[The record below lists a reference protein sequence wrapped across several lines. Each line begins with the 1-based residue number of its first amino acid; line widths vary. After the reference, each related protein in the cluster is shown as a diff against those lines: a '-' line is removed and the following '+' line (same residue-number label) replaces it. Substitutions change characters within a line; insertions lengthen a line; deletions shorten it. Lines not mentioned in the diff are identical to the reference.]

1 MGMRPRKV
9 ILLAL
14 SIATV
19 WLVTQP
25 SVYPQAPLAQFSR
38 IPPSLAHSRPLEI
51 ANPVVSSQSALDTQ
65 LIEANRLFAAQQ
77 YEFALP
83 LYEGLLE
90 SDQSI
95 SQRNYIE
102 RQIARA
108 LLLLGRYDAAI
119 LRLESTLA
127 TRRSVADSVAV
138 DLSNLGLAYFHT
150 GQLEAAATV
159 LQEAIAGWDAIRAQ
173 TSELDQITLFEQ
185 QAYTYSLLQRVLVAQ
200 GNWQA
205 ALALAEQSRA
215 QAFVE
220 QLAQRTDQEAPP
232 IDLAQMQQI
241 ARQQQTTL
249 VTYSVLSDGRRVLG
263 NELQTETD
271 LLIWVIQPGGEITF
285 KAIPLSPV
293 WQRFTKRLEN
303 LTPLES
309 LVYSSR
315 TALGIDDRGF
325 GDTTWSSFNV
335 RRPSQ
340 VPDIDPRP
348 LKSLYGVLIEPIQAS
363 LPTDPDAQVV
373 FVPQGSLFLVPFAAL
388 QDSSGRYLID
398 DHTFAIAPSLQT
410 LALTDRDRTL
420 EGAALVVGNP
430 AEMPVL
436 PDFGV
441 LPALPGAER
450 EAVAIAN
457 LLNTDPWVGPE
468 ATETA
473 ILEQMANKSIIHLAT
488 HGLLDFD
495 ATLNEFGL
503 PTTAEIPSR
512 AETGVN
518 ITPGAVIVGDNVTVG
533 GVDARVA
540 LARERVI
547 RVKQLGLLALAPDEH
562 NDGWLSA
569 PDIATL
575 DLSADLVVLSACNT
589 GRGRITGDGV
599 LGLSRTFMMA
609 GVPSVLVSLWQVPDM
624 PTADLMTEFYQQLE
638 GNPNKAQALRQAM
651 LALKARDPNP
661 KNWAG
666 FVLMGQAE

>member
-1 MGMRPRKV
+1 
-9 ILLAL
+9 
-14 SIATV
+14 
-19 WLVTQP
+19 
-25 SVYPQAPLAQFSR
+25 PQGSLAQ
-38 IPPSLAHSRPLEI
+38 PSLAQPSPVQPSPVQPSLVQPSLVQPSLVQPSRAHSPLGI
-51 ANPVVSSQSALDTQ
+51 PDTIVLSQSDPDTQ
-65 LIEANRLFAAQQ
+65 LIEANRLFATQA
-77 YEFALP
+77 YDAALS
-83 LYEGLLE
+83 LYEGLLGQY
-90 SDQSI
+90 SSTYQ
-95 SQRNYIE
+95 QYYIE
-102 RQIARA
+102 RQITRA
-108 LLLLGRYDAAI
+108 LLLLGRYDNAI
-119 LRLESTLA
+119 LRLESTIA
-127 TRRSVADSVAV
+127 TRRRTADSVEV

-150 GQLEAAATV
+150 GQLGAAATV
-159 LQEAIAGWDAIRAQ
+159 LQEAIVGWDSVRAR
-173 TSELDQITLFEQ
+173 THGLDQITLFEQ

-200 GNWQA
+200 GNWRA
-205 ALALAEQSRA
+205 ALTLSEQSRA
-215 QAFVE
+215 QTFVE
-220 QLAQRTDQEAPP
+220 QLAQRTGQETPP

-249 VTYSVLSDGRRVLG
+249 VTYSVLGNGRRVLG
-263 NELQTETD
+263 DELETETD
-271 LLIWVIQPGGEITF
+271 LLIWVIPPRGEMTF
-285 KAIPLSPV
+285 KAVPLSPV

-325 GDTTWSSFNV
+325 GDTTWSSFSV
-335 RRPSQ
+335 RRPPQ
-340 VPDIDPRP
+340 VPDIDPLP

-363 LPTDPDAQVV
+363 LPTDPDALVV

-398 DHTFAIAPSLQT
+398 DHTFAIAPSIQT
-410 LALTDRDRTL
+410 LALTDRDRSL
-420 EGAALVVGNP
+420 DGAALVVGNP
-430 AEMPVL
+430 VDMPVL
-436 PDFGV
+436 PDVGA
-441 LPALPGAER
+441 LPALPGAEQ

-473 ILEQMANKSIIHLAT
+473 ILEQMTDKSIIHLAT

-503 PTTAEIPSR
+503 PTTDEIPSR

-518 ITPGAVIVGDNVTVG
+518 VTPGAVIVGDNVTIG

-540 LARERVI
+540 LARERVV
-547 RVKQLGLLALAPDEH
+547 RVKLLGLLALAPDDS

-599 LGLSRTFMMA
+599 LGLSRTFMVA

-624 PTADLMTEFYQQLE
+624 PTAELMTEFYRQLA

-651 LALKARDPNP
+651 LTLKSQNPNP